1 MNGNAILLVLPV
13 GATVT
18 DCGAIAEILLSCHC
32 GRMRRLEPR
41 IHAYMP
47 VADLLQ
53 PVQPEIADSRGCRVL
68 SQVVSR
74 AAEES
79 LKSGRTADLSD
90 PK

>member
-18 DCGAIAEILLSCHC
+18 DCGAIAEILLGCHC

-53 PVQPEIADSRGCRVL
+53 PVQPEHSRGYRML
-68 SQVVSR
+68 SQVISW
-74 AAEES
+74 A
-79 LKSGRTADLSD
+79 G
-90 PK
+90 